1 MNASL
6 MLNKEYKAV
15 YVDEKGDKHTV
26 FVASSSTIQAIDT
39 VLDICKNARRVI
51 RCCPCNPA

>member
-1 MNASL
+1 

-26 FVASSSTIQAIDT
+26 FVASSSTIKAIDT
-39 VLDICKNARRVI
+39 VLDTCKNARRVV